1 MLLAWRWFFRV
12 ARTGFW
18 LLRAPCGSPC
28 LCAGSLREMRL
39 WPELTH
45 VCDWAGLSVLL
56 LGHVSRSMEPSAKKF
71 RLGWFHFWVY
81 LLIVTILLIIFFL
94 IFISVVHPDTP
105 FKLGSA
111 VQELTWG
118 QNVTFLFFSYPCSG
132 WNFPTLS
139 FVLQDSSSTWYRSCS
154 QESETPGSHTNQSS
168 GMLWFILNHQR
179 LKNEQIFWGRCVS
192 LQSHGKTAF
201 CKFGVCKPGDFH

>member
-56 LGHVSRSMEPSAKKF
+56 LGHVSRSMEPSAKNF

-81 LLIVTILLIIFFL
+81 LLIATVLLIIFFNFHQRSPPWHPL
-94 IFISVVHPDTP
+94 QAGECSSGANLGAERDLFIFFLPLQWLGLSDP
-105 FKLGSA
+105 FICASGFQFYM
-111 VQELTWG
+111 VQ
-118 QNVTFLFFSYPCSG
+118 VLFPREWNPKFSYQPELWG
-132 WNFPTLS
+132 ALVHFKP
-139 FVLQDSSSTWYRSCS
+139 
-154 QESETPGSHTNQSS
+154 SE
-168 GMLWFILNHQR
+168 
-179 LKNEQIFWGRCVS
+179 
-192 LQSHGKTAF
+192 A
-201 CKFGVCKPGDFH
+201 